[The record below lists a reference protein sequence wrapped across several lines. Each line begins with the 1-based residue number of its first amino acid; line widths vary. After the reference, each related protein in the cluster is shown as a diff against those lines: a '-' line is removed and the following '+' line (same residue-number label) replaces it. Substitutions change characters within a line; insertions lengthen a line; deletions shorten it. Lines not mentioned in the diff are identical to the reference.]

1 MQVLSPERAASKAAS
16 NSSGSAPRGADILGA
31 IVIAYGD
38 GGTVLGLQ
46 DAAAPSEAWDMT
58 RQRHQLPDDNPAAL
72 KQSPHRLQ
80 WWIAVLVLASACS
93 RADGAAPPASVSPST
108 TESSSDSI
116 APSQRANLQMRQVME
131 IVPPSSA
138 DWDETKVT
146 CSAHG
151 QALSDCVAS
160 ARDVGSIVLLRPEQ
174 GGVKY
179 VLGPVIVDETDV
191 VHATAQREPPFATQL
206 PRSWSIYIDLTA
218 EAAGA
223 FQAATEAAVGSQIA
237 IIVEGRIVSSPTVM
251 APIPN
256 GSVVLT
262 GSFTESQAR
271 LLASNLSGS
280 G

>member
-1 MQVLSPERAASKAAS
+1 LV
-16 NSSGSAPRGADILGA
+16 
-31 IVIAYGD
+31 
-38 GGTVLGLQ
+38 LQ

-58 RQRHQLPDDNPAAL
+58 WQRHQLPEDNPAAL
-72 KQSPHRLQ
+72 KRSPHRLQ
-80 WWIAVLVLASACS
+80 WWIVVLVLVLASACS
-93 RADGAAPPASVSPST
+93 RAHEAAPPASGSPST

-138 DWDETKVT
+138 AWDETKVT

-160 ARDVGSIVLLRPEQ
+160 AQDVGGIVLLGPEQ
-174 GGVKY
+174 GDGKY
-179 VLGPVIVDETDV
+179 VLGPVIVDETGV
-191 VHATAQREPPFATQL
+191 VHATAQREGPYAPSYSAY
-206 PRSWSIYIDLTA
+206 WSVYIDLSADGA
-218 EAAGA
+218 EA
-223 FQAATEAAVGSQIA
+223 FELATEVAAGSGYPQDQIA
-237 IIVEGRIVSSPTVM
+237 IIVDGRIVSSPTVM